1 MDMDMDMARAMAS
14 NNTDKKLH
22 KKLINFNLF
31 ASASL
36 YAKDANMNIDLSKQE
51 IQNIVDEPLS
61 YFKDDN
67 LSSKQTKELEEVFEK
82 SPIIEILE
90 KRLKSKKYQKFNKN
104 DEDKA
109 LKSLHNDIKAF
120 NEKNET

>member
-1 MDMDMDMARAMAS
+1 
-14 NNTDKKLH
+14 
-22 KKLINFNLF
+22 
-31 ASASL
+31 
-36 YAKDANMNIDLSKQE
+36 MNIDLSKKD
-51 IQNIVDEPLS
+51 IQNIANEPLS

-90 KRLKSKKYQKFNKN
+90 KRLKSKEYQEFNKN

-109 LKSLHNDIKAF
+109 LKSLQNDIKAF
-120 NEKNET
+120 NEKNKT